1 MNLLKTFAIAATAFA
16 ISAIPAFTAPVR
28 AGQIPASVTP
38 AGQWETA
45 GGESRYDIQFCGDG
59 TQICAT
65 LTWLRDDVRTPEN
78 LAYLNKMV
86 VQGAKKTG
94 PVKWQ
99 GNVVY
104 QGATYS
110 GSVTMLGS
118 HKMKMYGCKGPACES
133 LVFNRI

>member
-1 MNLLKTFAIAATAFA
+1 MSKFASIIATAIAAFSIAV
-16 ISAIPAFTAPVR
+16 PVS

-38 AGQWETA
+38 AGNWETA
-45 GGESRYDIQFCGDG
+45 TGESRYKVVFCGADG

-86 VQGAKKTG
+86 VQARKSG
-94 PVKWQ
+94 PVQWQ
-99 GNVVY
+99 GKVVY
-104 QGATYS
+104 EGNTYS
-110 GSVTMLGS
+110 GSVEMLGS